1 MQPLHHLSLAI
12 IAFLFSGCAKDA
24 TGTGPDLGFS
34 SSCGT
39 DGARLQA
46 NAGASSFCASAQVLS
61 VCDGTSAMISG
72 FDLTGSSI
80 VLQIDDLGVGVHP
93 ISKAMNS
100 VLFMQNGASF
110 ATGQNAAG
118 ELSIVQHDAAAR
130 SLKGSFEAELINA
143 KNGDEL
149 TVSGSFDVTYRTED

>member
-1 MQPLHHLSLAI
+1 MRPLHHLSLAI
-12 IAFLFSGCAKDA
+12 IAFVFAGCAKDA
-24 TGTGPDLGFS
+24 TGTGQDLGFS

-46 NAGASSFCASAQVLS
+46 NTGASSFCASAQVLAM
-61 VCDGTSAMISG
+61 CDGTSAMISG

-93 ISKAMNS
+93 ISEAMNA
-100 VLFMQNGASF
+100 VLFMRNGASF
-110 ATGQNAAG
+110 ATGQDAAG
-118 ELSIVQHDAAAR
+118 ELAIVQHDAAAR
-130 SLKGSFEAELINA
+130 RLKGSFEVDLINA
-143 KNGDEL
+143 RNGDVL